1 MRTPGVKM
9 GAILLVAAVVALALP
24 LVVKSDFWVGFC
36 ITVLLST
43 LTGAA
48 WNVLGG
54 YGGQVSFGHAAYF
67 GAGAY
72 TVALLGM
79 KLGMNAWVAFA
90 AAGIAGGFVGLVTGY
105 LSFRYGLRGS
115 YFALI
120 TLAFAEVL
128 RIVFGAVD
136 WAGGGV
142 GLYLPMHVGAANLQF
157 TSKAGYYYVALA
169 LGAGAILV
177 GWLIQRSRLG
187 AWLVAIRD
195 NEDAARALGVDTF
208 ACKLQAITISAAL
221 TGLGGAFYAD
231 YYLYIDP
238 GLAFGPSISVEVLLA
253 PIIGG
258 LGTVWGPFVGAVALQ
273 GAGELGRRLMGDAPG
288 LSLVFYGVLLV
299 VMVKFRPDGLIGLFD
314 RLFKPRA
321 SHA

>member
-1 MRTPGVKM
+1 MK
-9 GAILLVAAVVALALP
+9 ASFALVIAAVCAIALP
-24 LVVKSDFWVGFC
+24 LMVTSDFWIGFC

-43 LTGAA
+43 LMGAA

-67 GAGAY
+67 GTGAY
-72 TVALLGM
+72 TAALLGM
-79 KLGMNAWVAFA
+79 KLGVNAWLAFA
-90 AAGIAGGFVGLVTGY
+90 AAGAAGGLVGLLTGY

-115 YFALI
+115 YFALV

-128 RIVFGAVD
+128 RILAGAVD
-136 WAGGGV
+136 WSGGGV
-142 GLYLPMHVGAANLQF
+142 GLYLPLHVGAASLQF
-157 TSKAGYYYVALA
+157 ASKAGYYYVALA

-177 GWLIQRSRLG
+177 GWMIQRSRLG

-208 ACKLQAITISAAL
+208 ACKLKAITISAAL

-238 GLAFGPSISVEVLLA
+238 GIAFGPSVSVEILLA

-273 GAGELGRRLMGDAPG
+273 GAGELGRRLLGDAPG

-299 VMVKFRPDGLIGLFD
+299 VMVKFRPDGLVGLFD
-314 RLFKPRA
+314 RFFRTRA
-321 SHA
+321 AHA

>member
-1 MRTPGVKM
+1 MRTRV
-9 GAILLVAAVVALALP
+9 ALIVAAACALALP
-24 LVVKSDFWVGFC
+24 LVVASDFWIGFC

-43 LTGAA
+43 LTGVA

-72 TVALLGM
+72 TAALLGM
-79 KLGMNAWVAFA
+79 KLGVNAWVAFA
-90 AAGIAGGFVGLVTGY
+90 LAGVAGGLVGLVTGY

-115 YFALI
+115 YFALV

-128 RIVFGAVD
+128 RILAGAVD
-136 WAGGGV
+136 WSGGGV
-142 GLYLPMHVGAANLQF
+142 GLYVPLHVGVANLQF
-157 TSKAGYYYVALA
+157 ASKVGYYYVALA

-195 NEDAARALGVDTF
+195 NEDAAQALGVNAF
-208 ACKLQAITISAAL
+208 ACKLQAITISAFL

-238 GLAFGPSISVEVLLA
+238 GIAFGPGISVEILLA

-258 LGTVWGPFVGAVALQ
+258 LGTVWGPFVGALALQ
-273 GAGELGRRLMGDAPG
+273 GAGELGRRLLSDAPG
-288 LSLVFYGVLLV
+288 LSLVFYGILLV

-314 RLFKPRA
+314 RLVNPRKR
-321 SHA
+321 HA